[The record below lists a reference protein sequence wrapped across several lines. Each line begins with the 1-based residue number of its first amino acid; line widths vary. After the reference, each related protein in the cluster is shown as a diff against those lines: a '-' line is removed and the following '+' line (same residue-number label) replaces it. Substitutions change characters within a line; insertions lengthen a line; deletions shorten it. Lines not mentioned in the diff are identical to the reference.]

1 MQVQSQSYQSHGV
14 GTDFSMYLP
23 GMGRIATTPTSS
35 GRKSVRDAV
44 EMKRFPS
51 PSFVRK
57 AVVEKKPKFENNESN
72 VEKVVVKEPSAETK
86 REEKSNVMFY
96 RTWPGGPIKSF
107 VPSPNTPKTNKAA
120 TKIQKLVRGKCA
132 RTLFRI
138 KFLEHRL
145 AQVDAQREAE
155 LQAVLENKESQLISL
170 RRKATQ
176 KQASMLKK
184 QLVTAETANEGAKL
198 IHYLRLE
205 NKKLRKKNDKIAASI
220 LALKQHNERLEK
232 ATHET
237 DDNQSLL
244 GTHYEKIKE
253 TNAVLLT
260 VVPQYEAKLK
270 EMQEAL
276 EIRQQY
282 CMSEHKMKVMYVKLV
297 GTLTEMV
304 ENHSSDMALI
314 DEITAYCLELPE
326 DAATGGEG
334 AGVPDHIEA
343 NEMGGN
349 GEDEYDEISVADND
363 DSDSN
368 NYDDYTV
375 ATMD

>member
-1 MQVQSQSYQSHGV
+1 MQFQSFQSHGV
-14 GTDFSMYLP
+14 GTDYSMYLP
-23 GMGRIATTPTSS
+23 GMGRIATTPISS
-35 GRKSVRDAV
+35 GRKSVRDTV
-44 EMKRFPS
+44 DMKRLPS
-51 PSFVRK
+51 PSLVRK
-57 AVVEKKPKFENNESN
+57 QAVEKKTKTVDTESAKDKICVN
-72 VEKVVVKEPSAETK
+72 DPNTELKN
-86 REEKSNVMFY
+86 EEKSEVVFY
-96 RTWPGGPIKSF
+96 RSWPGGPTKSF
-107 VPSPNTPKTNKAA
+107 VRSKNTIKTNKAA
-120 TKIQKLVRGKCA
+120 TKIQKMVRGKCA
-132 RTLFRI
+132 RTQFRI
-138 KFLEHRL
+138 KSLEHRL
-145 AQVDAQREAE
+145 AQVNALREAE
-155 LQAVLENKESQLISL
+155 LQEVQENKESQLISL
-170 RRKATQ
+170 RRKATH
-176 KQASMLKK
+176 KQATMLKK
-184 QLVTAETANEGAKL
+184 QLVTAETANEGTKL

-244 GTHYEKIKE
+244 GSHYEKIKE

-304 ENHSSDMALI
+304 ENHSNDMTLI
-314 DEITAYCLELPE
+314 DEITAFCLELPDE
-326 DAATGGEG
+326 ALAEG
-334 AGVPDHIEA
+334 TGVPDNIDV
-343 NEMGGN
+343 NEMGDN
-349 GEDEYDEISVADND
+349 GGDEYEEVSVADVD